1 MDLLILQTLVLEP
14 HHGWAISER
23 VQQISSDV
31 LRIQQGSLY
40 PALHRLE
47 RRGWIKARW
56 GISDN
61 NRRAKYYQ
69 LTKAGRR
76 QLDARK
82 GQLGQAHRRH
92 GAGARKRLGGCA
104 MFSDLIFRLRSLL
117 RPNRVEAELD
127 DELRFHFEAQIEKD
141 VRSGLPRPEAT
152 RRARLLFGGLDQVK
166 EECRDARGLRLV
178 ESLLQDLRYGLRML
192 RHKPFF
198 TAVAVLTLA
207 LGVGATT
214 AMFSVVNAVLLR
226 SLPYRDP
233 SRLVRIF
240 FNAPGLGLRDMPYSM
255 PEFEDLKAR
264 SGVFEEL
271 STVGGGS
278 VNLTGGTQPERLD
291 LLVTHPNYFSML
303 GATPQI
309 GRLFGPQDKALGFAP
324 VVVLSDGLWRRSY
337 AADPNILGRT
347 LFLDND
353 AYTVI
358 GILPPGFRHLGPV
371 ASGNVDVFATAGF
384 LADPA
389 PKPVRSARALPSAIG
404 RLKPGLTVQQA
415 QARLTV
421 FAAEL
426 RRQYPA
432 DYPADGRWTVDIQPL
447 QESLVG
453 NVRPMLLVLMGAVLL
468 VVFIVSLNIAN
479 LLLARASGR
488 HQEMAVR
495 LALGASRGRMIRQ
508 MLTESVLLSL
518 IGGITGIAA
527 AYGAL
532 HVILSFVPSSIP
544 RLNEVNIDSTVLAF
558 ALLVSV
564 LTGLLFGLAPAIHG
578 TRSDLSP
585 QIRESARGSSPGART
600 GRLRNAL
607 IVFEL
612 AFAVVLMIGAGLLL
626 RTLGELLR
634 ENPGFN
640 PAQVVTANLW
650 LPIPN
655 NPQADPYLGIGPK
668 TKFDRELLR
677 RMKALP
683 GIKLAALTSVL
694 PTTATVNNDTTA
706 LTIEGRPAASSEDLH
721 AEIVRISPDY
731 FQVMRA
737 TLARGRSFAENDD
750 DGKQRV
756 AIIDETT
763 ARRYWPDRDPI
774 GRRLRFGRDP
784 GQPWLTVAGV
794 VKDIKSDGLD
804 IDGIPHIYVPIY
816 QTGDRTLSVVLR
828 TSLPAAALEPQIRR
842 EIQSIDPGLPVFHV
856 SSMNDVLAASLASRR
871 FSAAL
876 VAGFAG
882 LALLLSGIGI
892 YGLLAYMVGQR
903 SREIG
908 IRMALGAGRSDI
920 LKLVVA
926 QGIILSGIGI
936 AAGVLV
942 STSTAS
948 LMSVLLYGVRPH
960 DPAVFLAVPL
970 LLFAVAVLASYVP
983 ALRATKL
990 DSVLALK
997 EA

>member
-1 MDLLILQTLVLEP
+1 
-14 HHGWAISER
+14 
-23 VQQISSDV
+23 
-31 LRIQQGSLY
+31 
-40 PALHRLE
+40 
-47 RRGWIKARW
+47 
-56 GISDN
+56 
-61 NRRAKYYQ
+61 
-69 LTKAGRR
+69 
-76 QLDARK
+76 
-82 GQLGQAHRRH
+82 
-92 GAGARKRLGGCA
+92 

-141 VRSGLPRPEAT
+141 VHSGVPRPEAT

-166 EECRDARGLRLV
+166 EECRDARGLRLL
-178 ESLLQDLRYGLRML
+178 ETLLQDARYGLRML
-192 RHKPFF
+192 RRKPFF

-233 SRLVRIF
+233 GRLVRIY

-255 PEFEDLKAR
+255 PEFEDLKTR

-278 VNLTGGTQPERLD
+278 VNLTGGSQPERLD

-309 GRLFGPQDKALGFAP
+309 GRLFGPRDKALGFAP
-324 VVVLSDGLWRRSY
+324 VVVISDGLWRRAY

-347 LFLDND
+347 LYLDGD
-353 AYTVI
+353 AYSII
-358 GILPPGFRHLGPV
+358 GVLPPAFRHLGPSF
-371 ASGNVDVFATAGF
+371 ASGNIDVFATAGF
-384 LADPA
+384 VADPA
-389 PKPVRSARALPSAIG
+389 PKPVRNARVMPSAIG
-404 RLKPGLTVQQA
+404 RLKPGLTFQQA
-415 QARLTV
+415 RARLAV

-432 DYPADGRWTVDIQPL
+432 DYPAEARWSVDIQSL

-495 LALGASRGRMIRQ
+495 LAMGASRGRMIRQ
-508 MLTESVLLSL
+508 MLTESLLLSL
-518 IGGITGIAA
+518 IGGIAGIAT

-544 RLNEVNIDSTVLAF
+544 RLDEVNIDWTVLAF

-585 QIRESARGSSPGART
+585 QIREAARGSSHSART

-626 RTLGELLR
+626 RTLGGLLR

-640 PAQVVTANLW
+640 PAQVVTADVW

-655 NPQADPYLGIGPK
+655 DPKVDPYLGIGPK
-668 TKFDRELLR
+668 TKFDRALLR
-677 RMKALP
+677 RMQALP
-683 GIKLAALTSVL
+683 GIQLAALTSVL
-694 PTTATVNNDTTA
+694 PTTATINTDTAA
-706 LTIEGRPAASSEDLH
+706 LTIEDRPAASSEDLH

-737 TLARGRSFAENDD
+737 TLAHGRTFTENDD

-756 AIIDETT
+756 AIVDETT

-784 GQPWLTVAGV
+784 SQPWLTVAGV

-816 QTGDRTLSVVLR
+816 QSGDRTLSVVLR
-828 TSLPAAALEPQIRR
+828 TSLPAAALEPQIRH
-842 EIQSIDPGLPVFHV
+842 EIQSIDPGLPVFQV
-856 SSMNDVLAASLASRR
+856 SSMSDVLGASLASRR

-882 LALLLSGIGI
+882 LALLLSGVGI

-903 SREIG
+903 SREIS
-908 IRMALGAGRSDI
+908 IRLALGAGRSDI

-926 QGIILSGIGI
+926 KGILLSGIGI

-948 LMSVLLYGVRPH
+948 LMSAVLYGVRPH

-970 LLFAVAVLASYVP
+970 LLFAVAALASYVP

-990 DSVLALK
+990 DSVIALK